1 MVGKKKRVRAMGGK
15 RVKAMGGKRVKAM
28 KGKRVKA
35 MKGKRVKAMKGKRV
49 KARGGKKIVK
59 RVGLKDGTNKP
70 SPADKIA
77 PRTAVGGIGGMLKP
91 GTNSRSIP
99 IGEETIPVKVVARKT
114 GAVDVAETKKINL
127 NNKTLANAINNENFT
142 MGRVVN
148 YLVEKFNPKS
158 SSTIKTAR
166 KISKTK

>member
-1 MVGKKKRVRAMGGK
+1 MAGKKKRVKAVSGK
-15 RVKAMGGKRVKAM
+15 RIKSKIK
-28 KGKRVKA
+28 
-35 MKGKRVKAMKGKRV
+35 KRV
-49 KARGGKKIVK
+49 KARSGKKIVK

-91 GTNSRSIP
+91 GTNSRTIP
-99 IGEETIPVKVVARKT
+99 IGEETIPVKVVAGPT
-114 GAVDVAETKKINL
+114 GAVDVPETKRINS
-127 NNKTLANAINNENFT
+127 NNKALANAINNENFT

-148 YLVEKFNPKS
+148 YLVETFNPKS
-158 SSTIKTAR
+158 RSTIRAAR